1 MRQYESSLFFRS
13 CIDKKRIL
21 YWNQVWF
28 QYSIFYDPIPRLKI
42 LIFSSLHIYFYFFNS
57 FSTNFAMNFF
67 LNNIFQIY
75 FLHDKK
81 TPMEYFLKY
90 LFYSF
95 YITSPLMISLRR
107 IARRNK
113 FKSCGGINAA
123 LWIFVCF
130 SLSEKIL

>member
-57 FSTNFAMNFF
+57 FSTNFALHFF
-67 LNNIFQIY
+67 ITNLFQIY
-75 FLHDKK
+75 FNHDKK

-90 LFYSF
+90 SLYS
-95 YITSPLMISLRR
+95 
-107 IARRNK
+107 
-113 FKSCGGINAA
+113 
-123 LWIFVCF
+123 
-130 SLSEKIL
+130 ILYDLDVDDFLQSVL